1 MLRDIFNIKNYPLF
15 LVNMGFLGVAI
26 AVTSPFLI
34 IYMTEEY
41 GISTTVFGLFLAA
54 AALGS
59 FIINTYVGRKS
70 DHITFDRKYIIVA
83 ALVSMIIAFMGFVIF
98 ENLLIVIVSYILF
111 ASLGAPAMPQL
122 YASARESIND
132 YQPRLA
138 TFANTVLRSTFSLGF
153 LIGPLIGTILLA
165 NFGFDGLFVGTSL
178 FFVTVLILALL
189 IKPRSKPPSERD
201 DVQMNVSVSNQAPSL
216 TKNMYIF
223 LPFIAFIFLQMA
235 MFMYNLNMPLYVT
248 GTLGL
253 DERNVGIIASLCA
266 GLEVPFMIMVGYI
279 AGRYSAR
286 NLLIVSGF
294 FAIIY
299 FTLIGTIQDFTW
311 MLIGQVPLSIFL
323 AIMLGLGISYFQEL
337 VPQFPGFA
345 STLFANGMIVGQLLG
360 NLLGGMLSDFAGVQ
374 SVFYLCTAAV
384 IISMIILFIT
394 KPVVKEEAI

>member
-1 MLRDIFNIKNYPLF
+1 
-15 LVNMGFLGVAI
+15 
-26 AVTSPFLI
+26 
-34 IYMTEEY
+34 
-41 GISTTVFGLFLAA
+41 
-54 AALGS
+54 
-59 FIINTYVGRKS
+59 
-70 DHITFDRKYIIVA
+70 
-83 ALVSMIIAFMGFVIF
+83 
-98 ENLLIVIVSYILF
+98 
-111 ASLGAPAMPQL
+111 
-122 YASARESIND
+122 
-132 YQPRLA
+132 
-138 TFANTVLRSTFSLGF
+138 
-153 LIGPLIGTILLA
+153 
-165 NFGFDGLFVGTSL
+165 
-178 FFVTVLILALL
+178 
-189 IKPRSKPPSERD
+189 
-201 DVQMNVSVSNQAPSL
+201 MNVSVSNQAPSL